1 MMSPAGA
8 FHGDVA
14 NTLAFMLTGHV
25 KKHNLGKVFAA
36 ETGFILSRNP
46 DTVRAP
52 DVAFVRSDRVRAIPK
67 EGFFQGA
74 PDLAVFHG
82 ASTGLLD
89 EDDITSAGEGMQSGS
104 AAVRVP

>member
-1 MMSPAGA
+1 MIARSAITTVEQLEAARDLGRCELVRGELIMMSPAGA

-74 PDLAVFHG
+74 PDLAV
-82 ASTGLLD
+82 
-89 EDDITSAGEGMQSGS
+89 
-104 AAVRVP
+104 